1 MVRWIQKSPGG
12 EQKMDLKKKI
22 MESAWELF
30 QQKGYTAT
38 TVTEIIEKAGT
49 SKGGF
54 YYYFKAK
61 DELLNSLY
69 HFFDREYRKYYQSM
83 DKSLNH
89 IMQLKLLNQYV
100 FYFME
105 GNVKVDLLAEL
116 YRSQLARKKQTH
128 FLDPERFYLKLV
140 KKLITEGQERGEIRT
155 DLTADELV
163 KHILLVER
171 GIIMDWC
178 VENGKYSL
186 GYFGAHSFNLYMEFL
201 EPEKEEQNRI
211 F

>member
-1 MVRWIQKSPGG
+1 MDTEKPGG
-12 EQKMDLKKKI
+12 KQNMDLKKKI

-201 EPEKEEQNRI
+201 EPAKEEQNRI

>member
-1 MVRWIQKSPGG
+1 MRFWTIQSTSVI
-12 EQKMDLKKKI
+12 EILR
-22 MESAWELF
+22 
-30 QQKGYTAT
+30 QKG
-38 TVTEIIEKAGT
+38 
-49 SKGGF
+49 F
-54 YYYFKAK
+54 YQPDFSISRFLMK
-61 DELLNSLY
+61 NPP
-69 HFFDREYRKYYQSM
+69 
-83 DKSLNH
+83 
-89 IMQLKLLNQYV
+89 
-100 FYFME
+100 
-105 GNVKVDLLAEL
+105 LAEL

>member
-1 MVRWIQKSPGG
+1 
-12 EQKMDLKKKI
+12 MDLKRKI
-22 MESAWELF
+22 MEAAWELF
-30 QQKGYTAT
+30 QEKGYTAT
-38 TVTEIIEKAGT
+38 TVNEIIEKAET

-54 YYYFKAK
+54 YYYFHAK

-69 HFFDREYRKYYQSM
+69 HFFDREYKKYYKSM

-89 IMQLKLLNQYV
+89 IMQIKLLNQYV

-105 GNVKVDLLAEL
+105 GNVKVDLLASL
-116 YRSQLARKKQTH
+116 YRSQLAEKKQTN
-128 FLDPERFYLKLV
+128 FLDPERYYLKLI
-140 KKLITEGQERGEIRT
+140 KKLISDVQKKGEIRT
-155 DLTADELV
+155 DLTVDELV

-178 VENGKYSL
+178 VENGGYSL

-201 EPEKEEQNRI
+201 EPSEKAAEE
-211 F
+211 